1 MDNNNF
7 SLNNQ
12 DNNPQQTTNSTPSN
26 PYSNVSSNNGTE
38 NTGVYNSN
46 TSGAYNTTNTGVYD
60 ATQTTY
66 NANTGSTGS
75 TLPAGFEEELGKKA
89 KNGMIIG
96 IISLVLNLIFCC
108 IPFVTD
114 WVFSPGWIF
123 ILLEIA
129 GIQNSVQGRKSVEKR
144 GMATAGLVMNI
155 VSVVWSVLLIVLVLV
170 LKFMD

>member
-12 DNNPQQTTNSTPSN
+12 DSNPQQTTDSTPSN
-26 PYSNVSSNNGTE
+26 PYSSASPDNGTQ
-38 NTGVYNSN
+38 NTGAYNSN
-46 TSGAYNTTNTGVYD
+46 MSGTYNGNNAGVYD
-60 ATQTTY
+60 ATQSAY
-66 NANTGSTGS
+66 NGNAGSTV
-75 TLPAGFEEELGKKA
+75 PAGFEEEFGKKA

-96 IISLVLNLIFCC
+96 IVSLVLNLIFCC
-108 IPFVTD
+108 IPFITD

-129 GIQNSVQGRKSVEKR
+129 GIQNSVQGRKSEQKK

-155 VSVVWSVLLIVLVLV
+155 VSVVWSVLLVILVIV